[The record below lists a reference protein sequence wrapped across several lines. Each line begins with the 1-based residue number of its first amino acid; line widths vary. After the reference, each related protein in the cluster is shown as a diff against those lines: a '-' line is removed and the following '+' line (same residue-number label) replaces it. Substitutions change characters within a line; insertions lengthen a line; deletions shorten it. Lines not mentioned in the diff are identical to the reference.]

1 MLFFSLDC
9 CRVVCCNFYIVRVIY
24 TTSKYI
30 KSAFCDDEIGAK
42 KPLFFSKHKTS
53 KSLRRPHDTSKK
65 QKMLRQA
72 IKRTTAA
79 RDGTS
84 ALTTTTMV
92 HRSVVAQNYY
102 FSSSSSYHSSTTT
115 SSSSSSSSFGGGN
128 DLFFAKKMDGI
139 KGSANAKRNTSI
151 FKQQTSKTSNNQT
164 FSHFIN
170 ERLYSVG
177 LMVHRD
183 SADNNSSLKWEFS
196 KENETKVQT
205 ILKRY
210 PPNYKR
216 SAMIP
221 LLDVAQQQNAGYLTV
236 PVMNHIAE
244 LLEVAPIRVYEVAT
258 FYSMFN
264 RSKVGSYHVMVCGT
278 TPCMLRG
285 SRDIEKALSEH
296 LGVKKFETT
305 RDGKFT
311 LGEME
316 CMGCCVNAPMIAVA
330 DYTGGVE
337 KYTYNY
343 YEDLTPESAVSIV
356 QTLAQGKMPEKVG
369 SQIRNKAEPVTGTT
383 TLNTEPTGPNCRD
396 LAKLKKEL
404 EAAAAE
410 AAKAAAAEA
419 AAGAKK

>member
-1 MLFFSLDC
+1 MVIS
-9 CRVVCCNFYIVRVIY
+9 VVHVVVIFILVC
-24 TTSKYI
+24 I
-30 KSAFCDDEIGAK
+30 KMTILRSEK
-42 KPLFFSKHKTS
+42 KTS
-53 KSLRRPHDTSKK
+53 SSLCCLFVIKTFIIII
-65 QKMLRQA
+65 MLIRQA
-72 IKRTTAA
+72 IKKTATTGSNNGGIAA
-79 RDGTS
+79 
-84 ALTTTTMV
+84 ALT
-92 HRSVVAQNYY
+92 AQTKY
-102 FSSSSSYHSSTTT
+102 FSSST
-115 SSSSSSSSFGGGN
+115 SSARAIFSASYMTSS
-128 DLFFAKKMDGI
+128 DLFFTTTISKKKNNGMMM
-139 KGSANAKRNTSI
+139 NNNKRNNNSNTNTKNI
-151 FKQQTSKTSNNQT
+151 FKQQTSKTNNNQT
-164 FSHFIN
+164 FSHVIN

-183 SADNNSSLKWEFS
+183 SAENNSSLKWEFS

-343 YEDLTPESAVSIV
+343 YEDLTPENAVSIV

-369 SQIRNKAEPVTGTT
+369 SQIRNKAEPITGTT

>member
-1 MLFFSLDC
+1 MITSLSRKETFRFDLYGDI
-9 CRVVCCNFYIVRVIY
+9 CRSLVVVIFILVC
-24 TTSKYI
+24 I
-30 KSAFCDDEIGAK
+30 KMTLFCDRK
-42 KPLFFSKHKTS
+42 KKTS
-53 KSLRRPHDTSKK
+53 SSLCCLFVIKTFNIIII
-65 QKMLRQA
+65 MLIRQA
-72 IKRTTAA
+72 IKKTATTGSNNGGIAA
-79 RDGTS
+79 
-84 ALTTTTMV
+84 ALTA
-92 HRSVVAQNYY
+92 SQQY
-102 FSSSSSYHSSTTT
+102 FSSSTSSGRAIFSASYMTSSDLFFTTTT
-115 SSSSSSSSFGGGN
+115 S
-128 DLFFAKKMDGI
+128 KKNNGM
-139 KGSANAKRNTSI
+139 NNNNNKRNTNSNTNTKNI
-151 FKQQTSKTSNNQT
+151 FKQQTSKTNNNQT
-164 FSHFIN
+164 FSHVIN

-183 SADNNSSLKWEFS
+183 SAENNSSLKWEFS

-369 SQIRNKAEPVTGTT
+369 SQIRNKAEPITGTT

>member
-1 MLFFSLDC
+1 MTILRSE
-9 CRVVCCNFYIVRVIY
+9 
-24 TTSKYI
+24 K
-30 KSAFCDDEIGAK
+30 K
-42 KPLFFSKHKTS
+42 KPLLS
-53 KSLRRPHDTSKK
+53 SL
-65 QKMLRQA
+65 
-72 IKRTTAA
+72 
-79 RDGTS
+79 
-84 ALTTTTMV
+84 
-92 HRSVVAQNYY
+92 
-102 FSSSSSYHSSTTT
+102 FSSLKP
-115 SSSSSSSSFGGGN
+115 SSSSSSSIMLIRRAIKKTATTTGSNNGGIAAAALTAQTKYFSSSTSSGRAIFSASYMTSS
-128 DLFFAKKMDGI
+128 DLFFTTTTTSKKNNGM
-139 KGSANAKRNTSI
+139 NNNNNNNKRNTNSNTNTKNI
-151 FKQQTSKTSNNQT
+151 FKQQTSKTNNNQT
-164 FSHFIN
+164 FSHVIN

-183 SADNNSSLKWEFS
+183 SAENNSSLKWEFS

-369 SQIRNKAEPVTGTT
+369 SQIRNKAEPITGTT

>member
-1 MLFFSLDC
+1 ML
-9 CRVVCCNFYIVRVIY
+9 I
-24 TTSKYI
+24 
-30 KSAFCDDEIGAK
+30 
-42 KPLFFSKHKTS
+42 
-53 KSLRRPHDTSKK
+53 
-65 QKMLRQA
+65 RQA
-72 IKRTTAA
+72 IKKTA
-79 RDGTS
+79 
-84 ALTTTTMV
+84 TTTG
-92 HRSVVAQNYY
+92 SNNGGIAAAALSAQTKY
-102 FSSSSSYHSSTTT
+102 FSSSTSSGRAIFSASYVTSSDLFFTTT
-115 SSSSSSSSFGGGN
+115 S
-128 DLFFAKKMDGI
+128 KKKNNGMMM
-139 KGSANAKRNTSI
+139 NNNKRNNNSNTNTKNI
-151 FKQQTSKTSNNQT
+151 FKQQTSKTNNNQT
-164 FSHFIN
+164 FSHVIN

-183 SADNNSSLKWEFS
+183 SAENNSSLKWEFS

-369 SQIRNKAEPVTGTT
+369 SQIRNKAEPITGTT

>member
-1 MLFFSLDC
+1 MITSLSRKETFRFDRYGDI
-9 CRVVCCNFYIVRVIY
+9 CRSLVVVVIFILVC
-24 TTSKYI
+24 I
-30 KSAFCDDEIGAK
+30 KMTLFCDRK
-42 KPLFFSKHKTS
+42 KKTS
-53 KSLRRPHDTSKK
+53 SSLCCLFVIKTFNIIII
-65 QKMLRQA
+65 MLIRQA
-72 IKRTTAA
+72 IKKTATTTGSTNGRIAA
-79 RDGTS
+79 
-84 ALTTTTMV
+84 ALTA
-92 HRSVVAQNYY
+92 SQQY
-102 FSSSSSYHSSTTT
+102 FSSSTSSGRAIFSASYMTSSDLFFTTTTT
-115 SSSSSSSSFGGGN
+115 S
-128 DLFFAKKMDGI
+128 KKNNGM
-139 KGSANAKRNTSI
+139 NNNNNNKRNNNSNTNTKNI
-151 FKQQTSKTSNNQT
+151 FKQQTSKTNNNQT
-164 FSHFIN
+164 FSHVIN

-183 SADNNSSLKWEFS
+183 SAENNSSLKWEFS

-369 SQIRNKAEPVTGTT
+369 SQIRNKAEPITGTT

>member
-1 MLFFSLDC
+1 MTLLRSE
-9 CRVVCCNFYIVRVIY
+9 
-24 TTSKYI
+24 K
-30 KSAFCDDEIGAK
+30 
-42 KPLFFSKHKTS
+42 KTS
-53 KSLRRPHDTSKK
+53 SSLCCLFVIKTFIIIIIII
-65 QKMLRQA
+65 MLIRQA
-72 IKRTTAA
+72 IKKTA
-79 RDGTS
+79 
-84 ALTTTTMV
+84 TTTTTGSNNG
-92 HRSVVAQNYY
+92 RIAAALTASQQY
-102 FSSSSSYHSSTTT
+102 FSSSTSSGRAIFSASYVTSSDLFFTTT
-115 SSSSSSSSFGGGN
+115 S
-128 DLFFAKKMDGI
+128 KKNNGMMM
-139 KGSANAKRNTSI
+139 NNNNNKRNNNTNTNNKSI
-151 FKQQTSKTSNNQT
+151 FKQQTSKTNNNQT
-164 FSHFIN
+164 FSHVIN

-183 SADNNSSLKWEFS
+183 SAENNSSLKWEFS

-369 SQIRNKAEPVTGTT
+369 SQIRNKAEPITGTT

-404 EAAAAE
+404 EAAAVE
-410 AAKAAAAEA
+410 AAKVAAAEA